1 MPDTSSSSKFKWSWG
16 RFFTLLVGVGGG
28 VAGSYYGQPLIHGND
43 LAINV
48 IVTAFSI
55 LAGFLIAIMTIMG
68 DPSSFSRYSW
78 RAHELSRGTVFRGLR
93 RQQWL
98 FMLYLG
104 TVCAMFAGSLLAHA
118 PNGVSCRVL
127 VWLERT
133 YLFMAILAF
142 VVSFR
147 LPGTLLRI
155 QLARHDQLIEARR
168 KGSGGSRQSGENGGS

>member
-1 MPDTSSSSKFKWSWG
+1 MPDTSSGSRTKWSWD
-16 RFFTLLVGVGGG
+16 RILTLLIGIGAGIVGG
-28 VAGSYYGQPLIHGND
+28 YYGQPLIHGND

-78 RAHELSRGTVFRGLR
+78 RAHELSRSTVFRGLR

-98 FMLYLG
+98 FMLYLA
-104 TVCAMFAGSLLAHA
+104 TVSAMFAGSLLAHA
-118 PNGVSCRVL
+118 SSGISSRIL

-155 QLARHDQLIEARR
+155 QLDRHDQLIEARR
-168 KGSGGSRQSGENGGS
+168 KGSAGSSQPPSERKQ